1 MNTFGGDTDDDV
13 TDWDYLRWIWGQ
25 ENVEQS
31 ERDLDAAIDAART
44 TPDEVHDALIGMI
57 GLVRS
62 LVARLDCPDDVRLA
76 ALQDQRYID
85 ARHVAKS
92 YL

>member
-13 TDWDYLRWIWGQ
+13 TDWGQ

-31 ERDLDAAIDAART
+31 ERDLDAAVDAART
-44 TPDEVHDALIGMI
+44 TPDEVHDALLGMI
-57 GLVRS
+57 GLVRY
-62 LVARLDCPDDVRLA
+62 LVARLDCPDEVRLV